1 MQAAPADGQ
10 PSGARGSDP
19 DHKSCELASR
29 AAKGTG
35 PGRRKRT
42 GPRNSCR
49 PLSTDRARLEILHD
63 LVKLLCKRH
72 RWWHSETVTPCAIG
86 LAYFWRK
93 VPETKGRSLEE
104 IERDLAV
111 DPGAVESVPVR
122 H

>member
-1 MQAAPADGQ
+1 MVSRPVLADQTRTISHVSLPAAQ
-10 PSGARGSDP
+10 PKAQDRVAGN
-19 DHKSCELASR
+19 EQ
-29 AAKGTG
+29 
-35 PGRRKRT
+35 